1 MPTPDRDRVTLLNRL
16 QDGDKDRSR
25 ANGRSDG
32 NRPSGPNAPKNGQ
45 RPGGAGGPGQSK
57 RPRIP
62 AWAVGA
68 LFVALTIW
76 YVYTTFGPNR
86 QEDRTEVPYSV
97 ALEQVRARNASEA
110 TVTDTRLELDLERPI
125 AFDRETDQ
133 VVESAPADGEDGRI
147 VSADRLRATLPPIEN
162 EGLIPLLEENVE
174 TVHAERGG
182 ASLLSTLFFSLLPFL
197 LIIGLIVFMGRQMSR
212 GQQNVF
218 GFGRSRA
225 RQNDPERPQVTF
237 ADVAG
242 EDEAKQELTEVV
254 DFLRNPAKY
263 HSLGA
268 RLPRGVLLVG
278 PPGTGKTLTARAVAG
293 EAGVPFFS
301 VSASEFVEMFVGV
314 GASRVRDLF
323 DKAKTHA
330 PAIIFVDELDAVGRQ
345 RFAGLGGSNDER
357 EQTLNQLLVEMD
369 GFETNVEVIVMA
381 ATNRPDV
388 LDPALL
394 RPGRFDRQVTVGL
407 PDRTGREAILNIHT
421 RGLPL
426 GPDVDKPSIA
436 RGTTG
441 FSGADLSNLVNEAA
455 LTAARRNRK
464 EITAA
469 DFEEALDKILLGTTR
484 SGLMNPKEREVVAY
498 HEAGHALVAHFTPG
512 ADPLRKVS
520 IVPRGR
526 ALGVT
531 VQTPEEDRHNYS
543 RTYLV
548 GRLAMLL
555 GGRAAEMT
563 VYDEVTT
570 GAENDLKE
578 ATTLARRMIGL
589 WGMSDQVGPVY
600 LGTGEEHVFLG
611 REITQDKAF
620 SDATSERVDAAVRE
634 MVEGG
639 LERALDLTR
648 RFRAQLDALVAAL
661 LERETLDVKE
671 VTAIFGPSTPADIE
685 AGIVPKQP
693 ATVEAAGPTPVVQT
707 D

>member
-1 MPTPDRDRVTLLNRL
+1 MAAVT
-16 QDGDKDRSR
+16 
-25 ANGRSDG
+25 
-32 NRPSGPNAPKNGQ
+32 
-45 RPGGAGGPGQSK
+45 
-57 RPRIP
+57 
-62 AWAVGA
+62 
-68 LFVALTIW
+68 T
-76 YVYTTFGPNR
+76 
-86 QEDRTEVPYSV
+86 
-97 ALEQVRARNASEA
+97 
-110 TVTDTRLELDLERPI
+110 TDTRIDAELKESI
-125 AFDRETDQ
+125 TFDRERQ
-133 VVESAPADGEDGRI
+133 EVVANAPADAANDQIATE
-147 VSADRLRATLPPIEN
+147 DRLRATLPTALEN
-162 EGLIPLLEENVE
+162 EQLLPLLREQNVRINAE
-174 TVHAERGG
+174 TGG
-182 ASLLSTLFFSLLPFL
+182 DSLLTTLFFSLLPFL

-218 GFGRSRA
+218 GFGRSKA
-225 RQNDPERPQVTF
+225 RQHDPERPQVTF

-323 DKAKTHA
+323 EKAKSNA

-369 GFETNVEVIVMA
+369 GFDTNIEVIVMA

-426 GPDVDKPSIA
+426 ANGVDKALIA

-464 EITAA
+464 EITSA

-543 RTYLV
+543 RTYLL

-555 GGRAAEMT
+555 GGRAAEIT

-578 ATTLARRMIGL
+578 AASLSRRMVGL
-589 WGMSDQVGPVY
+589 WGMSDEVGPVY

-611 REITQDKAF
+611 REITQDKSF

-639 LERALDLTR
+639 LDRALDLTR
-648 RFRAQLDALVAAL
+648 RFRVQLDALVAAL
-661 LERETLDVKE
+661 LERETLDVKD
-671 VTAIFGPSTPADIE
+671 VTAIFGPPSQMDIE

-693 ATVEAAGPTPVVQT
+693 ATVEAAGAAAVVQT